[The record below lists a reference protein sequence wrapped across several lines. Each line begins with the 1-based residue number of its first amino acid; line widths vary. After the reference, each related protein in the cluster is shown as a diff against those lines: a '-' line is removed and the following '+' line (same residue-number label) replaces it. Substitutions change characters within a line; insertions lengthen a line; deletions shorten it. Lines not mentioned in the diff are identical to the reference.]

1 MDNQCKV
8 TVIDCIPGSGKTSWA
23 IDYMNTNTN
32 KKFIYITP
40 YLDEIQ
46 RVLDGCV
53 DRAFFEPR
61 TDRGEGSKLKDFN
74 KLLNQGK
81 NIVSTHSLFAMIDD
95 STLKYLKKY
104 NYTLILDE
112 VFNVVEEIKITK
124 SDREILLRDK
134 VDVSQDGKLTWIDK
148 NYKGTLSKY
157 KSAIEKG
164 DVYIYDNCF
173 MLWTFP
179 VSIMKA
185 LKHTYILTYMF
196 KGQIQRYYYDMNGV
210 EYEYKSISKIN
221 NKYEIVDYNEHEDL
235 SHIRE
240 LINICGDSKLNKIGE
255 DKYALSKSWY
265 MKQDESKGD
274 GFDVLKN
281 NILNYFQNIIKGKSH
296 DNMWTTFKDYKSK
309 CKGKG
314 YTKGFVSCNARATNE
329 YKHKKNLAYVINI
342 FNNPMILKFFRSKD
356 VKVDENTFALS
367 ELIQWIFRSQLRD
380 GEKINIYIP
389 SKRMRMLLEKWLQ
402 Q

>member
-1 MDNQCKV
+1 MENQCKV
-8 TVIDCIPGSGKTSWA
+8 TVVDCIPGAGKTSWA

-40 YLDEIQ
+40 YLDEVQ
-46 RVLDGCV
+46 RVLDGCEN
-53 DRAFFEPR
+53 RAFYEPK
-61 TDRGEGSKLKDFN
+61 TDKGEGSKLKDFN
-74 KLLNQGK
+74 KLLSQGK

-95 STLKYLKKY
+95 STLKYLKEY

-134 VDVSQDGKLTWIDK
+134 VDVSEDGKLTWIDK

-157 KSAIEKG
+157 KNAIEKG
-164 DVYIYDNCF
+164 DCYIYDNCF

-179 VSIMKA
+179 VSIMTA
-185 LKHTYILTYMF
+185 LNHTYILTYMF
-196 KGQIQRYYYDMNGV
+196 KGQVQRYYYDMNDV
-210 EYEYKSISKIN
+210 KYEYKSISKIN
-221 NKYEIVDYNEHEDL
+221 NKYEITEYNEHEDL
-235 SHIRE
+235 SHIKE
-240 LINICGDSKLNKIGE
+240 LINICDDKKLNKIGD

-265 MKQDESKGD
+265 ERQDKDKTDS
-274 GFDVLKN
+274 FDVLKN
-281 NILNYFQNIIKGKSH
+281 NMLNYFQHIIKGKSY

-314 YTKGFVSCNARATNE
+314 YTKGFISCNARATNE
-329 YKHKKNLAYVINI
+329 YRHKKNLAYIVNI

-356 VKVDENTFALS
+356 VKVDESTFALS

-380 GEKINIYIP
+380 GKKINIYIP
-389 SKRMRMLLEKWLQ
+389 SKRMRSLLINWLDK
-402 Q
+402 

>member
-1 MDNQCKV
+1 MDKQYKA
-8 TVIDCIPGSGKTSWA
+8 TVVDCICGSGKTSWA
-23 IDYMNTNTN
+23 IDYMNTNTD

-40 YLDEIQ
+40 YLNEVQ

-53 DRAFFEPR
+53 DRAFHEPK
-61 TDRGEGSKLKDFN
+61 TDKGEGSKLKDFN
-74 KLLNQGK
+74 KLLSQGK
-81 NIVSTHSLFAMIDD
+81 NIVSTHSLFAMIDEN
-95 STLKYLKKY
+95 TLKYLKEY

-134 VDVSQDGKLTWIDK
+134 VDVSEDGKLTWIDK

-157 KSAIEKG
+157 KNAIEKG
-164 DVYIYDNCF
+164 DCYIYDNCF

-179 VSIMKA
+179 VSIMTA

-196 KGQIQRYYYDMNGV
+196 KGQVQRYYYDMNNV
-210 EYEYKSISKIN
+210 EYEYKSIGKIN

-235 SHIRE
+235 SHIRN
-240 LINICGDSKLNKIGE
+240 LINICDDKKLNKIGE

-265 MKQDESKGD
+265 MKQDENKGD

-281 NILNYFQNIIKGKSH
+281 NMLNYFQHIIKGKSH

-329 YKHKKNLAYVINI
+329 YRHKKNLAYTVNI

-367 ELIQWIFRSQLRD
+367 ELIQWMFRSQLRD
-380 GEKINIYIP
+380 GKKINIYIP
-389 SKRMRMLLEKWLQ
+389 SKRMRTLLENWLQ

>member
-8 TVIDCIPGSGKTSWA
+8 TVVDCICGSGKTSWA
-23 IDYMNTNTN
+23 IDYMNTNTD

-40 YLDEIQ
+40 YLDEVERI
-46 RVLDGCV
+46 LKGC
-53 DRAFFEPR
+53 DCRAFFEPK
-61 TDRGEGSKLKDFN
+61 TERGEGSKLKDFN
-74 KLLNQGK
+74 KLLSQGK
-81 NIVSTHSLFAMIDD
+81 NIVSTHSLFAMIDNN
-95 STLKYLKKY
+95 TLEYLKEY

-124 SDREILLRDK
+124 SDREILLKDK
-134 VDVSQDGKLTWIDK
+134 VKVDEDGKLTWIDK

-157 KSAIEKG
+157 KNAIEKG
-164 DVYIYDNCF
+164 DCYIYDNCF

-196 KGQIQRYYYDMNGV
+196 TGQVQRYYYDMNSV
-210 EYEYKSISKIN
+210 EYEYKSIGKIN

-235 SHIRE
+235 SHIKE
-240 LINICGDSKLNKIGE
+240 LINICDDKKLNKIGE

-265 MKQDESKGD
+265 IKQDENKGD

-281 NILNYFQNIIKGKSH
+281 NMYNYFRHKVKGKGQ
-296 DNMWTTFKDYKSK
+296 DNMFTCFKDFKNQ

-314 YTKGFVSCNARATNE
+314 YSKGFVSCNARATNE
-329 YKHKKNLAYVINI
+329 YRHKKNLAYVVNI

-367 ELIQWIFRSQLRD
+367 ELIQWMFRSQLRD
-380 GEKINIYIP
+380 GKKINIYIP
-389 SKRMRMLLEKWLQ
+389 SKRMRTLLENWLQ